1 MPGAVTEV
9 CAGLNT
15 IRESRPIGQ
24 RGGYLPFIVAFAM
37 LAVLSFKISFP
48 LFRPLAW
55 SALLSFFAYPFYAL
69 IYRRAFSGKWSNL
82 AAGITTA
89 AILLLLVVP
98 AALMGTLIAREGIKV
113 YGSIADLFLNL
124 EGSEVPTILDLLPKG
139 MSERLAPF
147 VEHFAFLGDAV
158 RQAGRWLAS
167 WLAGLSRGFLG
178 NAFRLVYQ
186 LIVIAVASFFMIRDG
201 HRILEYV
208 KEILPLPSL
217 ERDDLFG
224 KAKQILQAVVYG
236 ITFTAG
242 IQATLGG
249 LGWWWVG
256 LPSPALF
263 AGVMFMLA
271 MIPFVGTPMVL
282 LPGAAYLAATGDVR
296 SAVILAAWAIIVVS
310 TIDNF
315 IRPLF
320 ISEGSK
326 VHILIVFIGV
336 VGGLAAWGFLGLFCG
351 PLVISMFIFFLDSY
365 RRVWLKMRGDN

>member
-1 MPGAVTEV
+1 
-9 CAGLNT
+9 
-15 IRESRPIGQ
+15 
-24 RGGYLPFIVAFAM
+24 M
-37 LAVLSFKISFP
+37 LAVLSFIVSFP

-55 SALLSFFAYPFYAL
+55 SALLSFFAYPLYL
-69 IYRRAFSGKWSNL
+69 LLYRRAFSGKWSNL

-98 AALMGTLIAREGIKV
+98 AGVMGTLIAREGIKV
-113 YGSIADLFLNL
+113 YGSVADLLMQL

-139 MSERLAPF
+139 MSARLAPF
-147 VEHFAFLGDAV
+147 VEHFVFLGDAV
-158 RQAGRWLAS
+158 RQAGRWFAS
-167 WLAGLSRGFLG
+167 WLATVSRGFLG
-178 NAFRLVYQ
+178 NAFRLIYQ

-201 HRILEYV
+201 HKILEYV

-249 LGWWWVG
+249 LGWWWAG
-256 LPSPALF
+256 LPSPPLF
-263 AGVMFMLA
+263 AGVMFILA

-282 LPGAAYLAATGDVR
+282 LPGAAYLAATGEVR
-296 SAVILAAWAIIVVS
+296 SAVILAIWAIVVVS

-315 IRPLF
+315 IRPIF

-336 VGGLAAWGFLGLFCG
+336 VGGLAVWGFLGLFCG
-351 PLVISMFIFFLDSY
+351 PLIISMFIFFLDSY
-365 RRVWLKMRGDN
+365 RRVWLKMRGEN

>member
-1 MPGAVTEV
+1 ME
-9 CAGLNT
+9 T
-15 IRESRPIGQ
+15 INASKPRVQ
-24 RGGYLPFIVAFAM
+24 RGSYLPFIVAFAM
-37 LAVLSFKISFP
+37 LAVLSFIISFP

-55 SALLSFFAYPFYAL
+55 SALLSFFAYPLYSL
-69 IYRRAFSGKWSNL
+69 LYRRAFSGRWSNL

-98 AALMGTLIAREGIKV
+98 AGLMGMLIAREGIKV
-113 YGSIADLFLNL
+113 YGKVADLLMNL
-124 EGSEVPTILDLLPKG
+124 EGSEVPTILDFLPKAL
-139 MSERLAPF
+139 SARLTPF

-158 RQAGRWLAS
+158 RQAGRWFAS
-167 WLAGLSRGFLG
+167 WLASVSRGFLG
-178 NAFRLVYQ
+178 DAFRMVYQ
-186 LIVIAVASFFMIRDG
+186 LIVISVASFFMIRDG
-201 HRILEYV
+201 HKILEYV
-208 KEILPLPSL
+208 KEILPLPSS

-242 IQATLGG
+242 IQAVLGG
-249 LGWWWVG
+249 FGWWWVG

-263 AGVMFMLA
+263 SGVLFILA
-271 MIPFVGTPMVL
+271 MIPFVGTPIVL
-282 LPGAAYLAATGDVR
+282 LPGAAYLAATGEVNLAIVL
-296 SAVILAAWAIIVVS
+296 AVWALLVVS

-315 IRPLF
+315 IRPIF

-351 PLVISMFIFFLDSY
+351 PLIISMFIFFLDSY
-365 RRVWLKMRGDN
+365 RRIWMKMRGDS

>member
-1 MPGAVTEV
+1 METNSA
-9 CAGLNT
+9 
-15 IRESRPIGQ
+15 SRPRAQKGT
-24 RGGYLPFIVAFAM
+24 YLPFIVAFAM
-37 LAVLSFKISFP
+37 LTVLTFIVSFP

-55 SALLSFFAYPFYAL
+55 SALLSFFAYPIYL
-69 IYRRAFSGKWSNL
+69 LLYRRAFSGKWSNL

-98 AALMGTLIAREGIKV
+98 AVVMGTLIAREGIKV
-113 YGSIADLFLNL
+113 YGNVADMLLHL
-124 EGSEVPTILDLLPKG
+124 EGSEVPTVLDFLPKG
-139 MSERLAPF
+139 MSARLAPF
-147 VEHFAFLGDAV
+147 VEHFAFLSDAL
-158 RQAGRWLAS
+158 RQTGRWFAS
-167 WLAGLSRGFLG
+167 WLATASRGFLG
-178 NAFRLVYQ
+178 NAFRMIYQ

-208 KEILPLPSL
+208 KEILPLPSI

-263 AGVMFMLA
+263 AGVMFILA

-282 LPGAAYLAATGDVR
+282 LPGAAYLAASGDIR
-296 SAVILAAWAIIVVS
+296 SGLILAAWAIIVVS

-315 IRPLF
+315 IRPIF

-336 VGGLAAWGFLGLFCG
+336 VGGLAVWGFLGLFCG
-351 PLVISMFIFFLDSY
+351 PLIISMFIFFLDSY
-365 RRVWLKMRGDN
+365 RKVWLKMRGDG